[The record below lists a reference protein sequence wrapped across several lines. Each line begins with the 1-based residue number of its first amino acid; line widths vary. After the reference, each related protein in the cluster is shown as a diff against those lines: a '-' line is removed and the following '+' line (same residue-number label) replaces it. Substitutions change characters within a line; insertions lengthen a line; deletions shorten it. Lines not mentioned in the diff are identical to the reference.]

1 MLRSLAALL
10 VTVSVLGACSG
21 SESNRDPVEETTGRP
36 ACSVPAA
43 ELRRPI
49 SADNP
54 LFVFNIYGGPEEVF
68 AVDTVLPDDVRPYFA
83 IQYVPPEPYD
93 HGEEFRARVESV
105 LDAAE
110 QLDFPLF
117 IQTEHC
123 YTRSETPPSYWSEL
137 FRRYTSLVGLVWAE
151 ISCTGLQLIG
161 LDDDYIRRMK
171 DTIETVAAH
180 GAYFLWQDM
189 GWDRPGPWESTPHVF
204 VKAGSDEALY
214 RTITGN
220 AAHVILQDKHNGDGK
235 RFIGPSAALGWW
247 TSCGINHWGVNAEDW
262 MWLEAG
268 YRHLYAPSDGWRPF
282 RSSWA
287 PVFAYP
293 DALFGME
300 WLIGMAGGATVFA
313 LEAPFHGFASL
324 SIPQTTPA
332 FENVLLPLI
341 RRMLGE
347 SLIPSRDDV
356 REKMKIAY
364 HPTVAAPP
372 ELNWDDLFRGLYG
385 PEISSLYEWLPST
398 GRYFFL
404 PTLPVHSTTGTL
416 DLFPVVFDDGDYAEE
431 LKDLEAKQ
439 ALFDAWYPAR
449 GDGDSWFVNLGTRWF
464 LANPNENLDVDTR
477 FSFALNRFPGRTLQG
492 NLPPHTFGIV
502 VEESDRLRVHLSN
515 YRIDSETDV
524 WGNEDFVNQDP
535 LGYVNNIYIPD
546 PTDGALR
553 RTTVRV
559 RGQKAEPLL
568 EIQGHEGFLHETVF
582 DAVAGTYE
590 LSIDHNGPVD
600 LVLELK

>member
-123 YTRSETPPSYWSEL
+123 YTRSETPPSDWSEL
-137 FRRYTSLVGLVWAE
+137 FRRYTSLVGLVWSE

-220 AAHVILQDKHNGDGK
+220 AADDDGGG
-235 RFIGPSAALGWW
+235 ICCYYSDPTITNNTISDN
-247 TSCGINHWGVNAEDW
+247 TSYSCGGGIHCQWFSSPTIENNTISGNIAEWGGGIYCNDSSPTIINNTITGN
-262 MWLEAG
+262 
-268 YRHLYAPSDGWRPF
+268 
-282 RSSWA
+282 
-287 PVFAYP
+287 
-293 DALFGME
+293 
-300 WLIGMAGGATVFA
+300 TV
-313 LEAPFHGFASL
+313 
-324 SIPQTTPA
+324 
-332 FENVLLPLI
+332 
-341 RRMLGE
+341 
-347 SLIPSRDDV
+347 
-356 REKMKIAY
+356 
-364 HPTVAAPP
+364 
-372 ELNWDDLFRGLYG
+372 
-385 PEISSLYEWLPST
+385 
-398 GRYFFL
+398 
-404 PTLPVHSTTGTL
+404 
-416 DLFPVVFDDGDYAEE
+416 
-431 LKDLEAKQ
+431 
-439 ALFDAWYPAR
+439 
-449 GDGDSWFVNLGTRWF
+449 
-464 LANPNENLDVDTR
+464 
-477 FSFALNRFPGRTLQG
+477 
-492 NLPPHTFGIV
+492 
-502 VEESDRLRVHLSN
+502 
-515 YRIDSETDV
+515 
-524 WGNEDFVNQDP
+524 
-535 LGYVNNIYIPD
+535 
-546 PTDGALR
+546 
-553 RTTVRV
+553 
-559 RGQKAEPLL
+559 
-568 EIQGHEGFLHETVF
+568 
-582 DAVAGTYE
+582 
-590 LSIDHNGPVD
+590 
-600 LVLELK
+600 